1 MDHYYL
7 PLNCRHRSSLQQE
20 KRARKFSRQN
30 AINYHL
36 PQVFRHS
43 LLLLFMVCSMIAD
56 KFLSV
61 TSSHCWRLYLHVS
74 LPVWKLLNQE
84 GGTIDGS
91 YKVMVSID
99 IILTTG
105 QGLLIFS
112 MFIADYDLIVAP
124 VEDFINKIKEKI
136 KELLPKYCK
145 KNKSRT
151 NAAFDNEGQEDL
163 SEAWGNKLWRN

>member
-1 MDHYYL
+1 
-7 PLNCRHRSSLQQE
+7 
-20 KRARKFSRQN
+20 
-30 AINYHL
+30 
-36 PQVFRHS
+36 
-43 LLLLFMVCSMIAD
+43 
-56 KFLSV
+56 
-61 TSSHCWRLYLHVS
+61 
-74 LPVWKLLNQE
+74 
-84 GGTIDGS
+84 
-91 YKVMVSID
+91 MVSID

-136 KELLPKYCK
+136 KEILPKYCK

-163 SEAWGNKLWRN
+163 SEAWGNKLLRT